1 MGAAVVTRRRA
12 WRGVLRTVLR
22 LAAALGAV
30 LLGRW
35 SYGILSHSW
44 GENDA
49 GLALYLGFA
58 SVPGVPAV
66 LLMFLALR
74 GWPRR

>member
-1 MGAAVVTRRRA
+1 MDVAVATRGST
-12 WRGVLRTVLR
+12 WLGVLRTVLR

-58 SVPGVPAV
+58 SLPGVPAV